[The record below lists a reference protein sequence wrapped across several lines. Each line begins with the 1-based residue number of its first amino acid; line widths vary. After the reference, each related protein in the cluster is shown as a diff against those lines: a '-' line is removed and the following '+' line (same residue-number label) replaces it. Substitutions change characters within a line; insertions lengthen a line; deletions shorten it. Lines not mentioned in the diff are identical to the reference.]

1 MKAEYFPVKLAH
13 FLKTPLEHDN
23 NFVEHRRAAAPVKC
37 LSFESFCQA
46 GDDFFMA
53 MRFSKESMKINNVSN
68 FDMRHEL
75 RMKRYYYYSRL
86 LF

>member
-23 NFVEHRRAAAPVKC
+23 NFVEHLRAAAPVKC

-53 MRFSKESMKINNVSN
+53 MRFSKESIKIN
-68 FDMRHEL
+68 MCHEL
-75 RMKRYYYYSRL
+75 RMKRYYYYYSRPL
-86 LF
+86 S